1 MDNSKT
7 LENLR
12 IKIEN
17 LDIFH
22 QKEILKIF
30 IKNNDSVTLNENKNG
45 VLVNLTDVPENIID
59 ELNEY
64 IKYVYT
70 QEKQL
75 EDGEIEKNNIKS
87 SFF

>member
-45 VLVNLTDVPENIID
+45 VLVNLTDVPEQIID

>member
-45 VLVNLTDVPENIID
+45 VLVNLTDVPEKIID

>member
-12 IKIEN
+12 VKIEN

-30 IKNNDSVTLNENKNG
+30 VKIMIL
-45 VLVNLTDVPENIID
+45 
-59 ELNEY
+59 
-64 IKYVYT
+64 
-70 QEKQL
+70 
-75 EDGEIEKNNIKS
+75 
-87 SFF
+87 

>member
-12 IKIEN
+12 VKIEN

-30 IKNNDSVTLNENKNG
+30 VKNNDSVTLNENKNG
-45 VLVNLTDVPENIID
+45 VLVNLTDVPENIIN

-75 EDGEIEKNNIKS
+75 EDGEMEKNTIKS

>member
-75 EDGEIEKNNIKS
+75 EDGEIEKSNIKS